1 MDGKYQAAVKALNE
15 ADTEALCM
23 KAMREFKALGGYK
36 DSEALAQKCD
46 EKKDQI
52 HEQRRKIEAE
62 RMKKGKRKENIIVGV
77 VVCMIILALFKGCS
91 LFLNLPNE
99 DENCTSGKKTAVE
112 INLDEKMQD
121 AEEDVWESKCFVELR
136 V

>member
-1 MDGKYQAAVKALNE
+1 M
-15 ADTEALCM
+15 
-23 KAMREFKALGGYK
+23 
-36 DSEALAQKCD
+36 
-46 EKKDQI
+46 
-52 HEQRRKIEAE
+52 
-62 RMKKGKRKENIIVGV
+62 ENIIVGV
-77 VVCMIILALFKGCS
+77 VVCMIILALFKECS